1 MGNWTYR
8 LHSVG
13 MVFHTTLDTR
23 DGLVQILNGFP
34 KQPALSVNVMQNL
47 FHQYKSTI
55 YPGYDC
61 MTSLLATNISTAVV
75 SSLVKVKTP

>member
-1 MGNWTYR
+1 MMLYSLIQPYER
-8 LHSVG
+8 L
-13 MVFHTTLDTR
+13 L
-23 DGLVQILNGFP
+23 QILNGFP
-34 KQPALSVNVMQNL
+34 KQAALSVNVMQNL

-75 SSLVKVKTP
+75 SVLVRVKTP